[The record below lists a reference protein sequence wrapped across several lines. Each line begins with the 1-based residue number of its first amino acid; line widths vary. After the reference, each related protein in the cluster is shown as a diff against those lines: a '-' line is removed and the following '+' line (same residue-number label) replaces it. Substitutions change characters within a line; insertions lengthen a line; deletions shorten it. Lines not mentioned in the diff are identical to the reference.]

1 MEKYCET
8 RSRFLRKINIFFRQ
22 INVLTKEHT
31 KESISRKVLSMI
43 AIFSSFP
50 QCDTKSV
57 NFTIFFLISGS
68 KQAGGPRKMKS
79 SVKLKS
85 SLKNA
90 TADLYNMATTFTE
103 KKLRMAASTNNT
115 ENLRKFLAN
124 GVNVNGSDG
133 QKRTSLHFAASKGY
147 SGEF

>member
-1 MEKYCET
+1 
-8 RSRFLRKINIFFRQ
+8 
-22 INVLTKEHT
+22 
-31 KESISRKVLSMI
+31 
-43 AIFSSFP
+43 
-50 QCDTKSV
+50 
-57 NFTIFFLISGS
+57 
-68 KQAGGPRKMKS
+68 MKS

-147 SGEF
+147 SGKFSQKKVKKKI

>member
-1 MEKYCET
+1 
-8 RSRFLRKINIFFRQ
+8 
-22 INVLTKEHT
+22 
-31 KESISRKVLSMI
+31 
-43 AIFSSFP
+43 
-50 QCDTKSV
+50 
-57 NFTIFFLISGS
+57 
-68 KQAGGPRKMKS
+68 MKS

-147 SGEF
+147 SGEFWPKNNKKIKKFFESSIFFSIFFFFRNCQYFASVWS

>member
-1 MEKYCET
+1 
-8 RSRFLRKINIFFRQ
+8 
-22 INVLTKEHT
+22 
-31 KESISRKVLSMI
+31 
-43 AIFSSFP
+43 
-50 QCDTKSV
+50 
-57 NFTIFFLISGS
+57 
-68 KQAGGPRKMKS
+68 MKS

-147 SGEF
+147 SGTVLTKNKKKRDKNSIFF